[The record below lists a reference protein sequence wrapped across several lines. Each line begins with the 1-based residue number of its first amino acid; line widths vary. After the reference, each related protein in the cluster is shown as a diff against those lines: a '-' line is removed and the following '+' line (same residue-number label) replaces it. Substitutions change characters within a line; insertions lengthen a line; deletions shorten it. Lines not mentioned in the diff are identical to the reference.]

1 MPRPAY
7 PLSDYLLHGLKW
19 MIEAQIN
26 FRLVNKNSC
35 EQLRLLMLGK
45 SQTTVSTHTL
55 YRIFLHP
62 QNENKPY
69 LHTLDLLAQFID
81 FSDWNQFCDFYQE
94 LYSFQVLSGITAP
107 HHAHK
112 SLLRFCI
119 YNKDFKSV
127 YPFLE
132 QFSNDLSEHK
142 KHLLGEEIYNILKQ
156 NPNSNIAFFKKFSG
170 LPVVREGFFEL
181 MADPDFTIPQYEFG
195 LHCYLNP
202 LNPERSTAELQEY
215 IFANAL
221 LLRHYFFL
229 RKWKKVA
236 ELGAILY
243 RNSLYD
249 EQALVPVHVFPKIR
263 YYAYYLLYRFAEAGF
278 DHAYWERFHSLF
290 HRMMQPANLHER
302 RMMLHTCYETLGI
315 NPELQA
321 QVLVA
326 CMQRYPE
333 NFAHVNPGVEGLS
346 PTKVI
351 RLLDPNAA
359 TYFQGQ
365 RVFQPKG

>member
-1 MPRPAY
+1 MPKPSY
-7 PLSDYLLHGLKW
+7 PLAEYLVHGLKW

-156 NPNSNIAFFKKFSG
+156 NPNSNIPFFKKFSG
-170 LPVVREGFFEL
+170 LF
-181 MADPDFTIPQYEFG
+181 
-195 LHCYLNP
+195 
-202 LNPERSTAELQEY
+202 
-215 IFANAL
+215 
-221 LLRHYFFL
+221 
-229 RKWKKVA
+229 
-236 ELGAILY
+236 
-243 RNSLYD
+243 
-249 EQALVPVHVFPKIR
+249 
-263 YYAYYLLYRFAEAGF
+263 
-278 DHAYWERFHSLF
+278 SLF
-290 HRMMQPANLHER
+290 DIHFHIFSFP
-302 RMMLHTCYETLGI
+302 
-315 NPELQA
+315 
-321 QVLVA
+321 
-326 CMQRYPE
+326 
-333 NFAHVNPGVEGLS
+333 
-346 PTKVI
+346 I
-351 RLLDPNAA
+351 R
-359 TYFQGQ
+359 
-365 RVFQPKG
+365 